1 MILPR
6 PIKSPG
12 VKKLLKLKLNKSPES
27 IKSFGK
33 IKIFSGIKRRD
44 TLKTPDDKQN
54 EPSLSGRA
62 REKSVNREIVNL

>member
-1 MILPR
+1 VKKLELPR

-33 IKIFSGIKRRD
+33 IKLFSGFKKGD
-44 TLKTPDDKQN
+44 M
-54 EPSLSGRA
+54 
-62 REKSVNREIVNL
+62 